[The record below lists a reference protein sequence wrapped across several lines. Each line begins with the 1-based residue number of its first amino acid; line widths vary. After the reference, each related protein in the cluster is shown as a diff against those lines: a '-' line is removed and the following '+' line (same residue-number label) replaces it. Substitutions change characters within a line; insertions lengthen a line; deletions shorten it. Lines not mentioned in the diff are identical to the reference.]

1 MSSVTEGQEPVS
13 SVRKRPGN
21 DGVALLVICV
31 ARLKPSLG
39 WGGAVAHTSPLLPL
53 LLVVVLQY
61 LGLSPILQRET
72 LQRKHLLLTSYQCCY
87 KVYLVGQIP
96 PVSARICG
104 DEVDPLLLQGIQR
117 LGDMVCQVCGI
128 LSEVPLKVR
137 PRVGL
142 VAHGDL
148 VVAGVNWRQVGDGIP
163 ASESPPRCAWS
174 FGGCAVVAAVQRY
187 LLEVRSLQKDLKCS
201 QLKFKN
207 HPVLE
212 LAPPQ
217 KVPCIKCF
225 TKWWF
230 SGKSIVRSRPQ

>member
-1 MSSVTEGQEPVS
+1 MSIWIKPFLNPMEQIHSCFHEKTT
-13 SVRKRPGN
+13 
-21 DGVALLVICV
+21 
-31 ARLKPSLG
+31 LKSPPLK
-39 WGGAVAHTSPLLPL
+39 HTM
-53 LLVVVLQY
+53 
-61 LGLSPILQRET
+61 
-72 LQRKHLLLTSYQCCY
+72 Y

-96 PVSARICG
+96 PVSARIWG
-104 DEVDPLLLQGIQR
+104 DEVDPLLLQGVQR
-117 LGDMVCQVCGI
+117 LGDMVRQVCGI

-187 LLEVRSLQKDLKCS
+187 LLEMRPLQKDLKCS

-207 HPVLE
+207 HPVSE
-212 LAPPQ
+212 LAPP
-217 KVPCIKCF
+217 KKL
-225 TKWWF
+225 
-230 SGKSIVRSRPQ
+230 

>member
-1 MSSVTEGQEPVS
+1 M
-13 SVRKRPGN
+13 
-21 DGVALLVICV
+21 
-31 ARLKPSLG
+31 
-39 WGGAVAHTSPLLPL
+39 
-53 LLVVVLQY
+53 
-61 LGLSPILQRET
+61 
-72 LQRKHLLLTSYQCCY
+72 Y

-104 DEVDPLLLQGIQR
+104 DEVDPLLLQGVQR
-117 LGDMVCQVCGI
+117 LGDMVRQVCGI

-187 LLEVRSLQKDLKCS
+187 LLEVRSLQKHLFKCS
-201 QLKFKN
+201 
-207 HPVLE
+207 HASVVLIPNIYKTLYCL
-212 LAPPQ
+212 LANTSIYGKPPPLRNNI
-217 KVPCIKCF
+217 VPYVIQTWKL
-225 TKWWF
+225 
-230 SGKSIVRSRPQ
+230 